1 MKTLA
6 NPIEHELHSNIE
18 GFEIQTNCKIHPPA
32 NSVTF
37 AAKVMVTDKKG
48 ATETLTI
55 MGVDELDFGRDAVR
69 WISSSA
75 KRC

>member
-1 MKTLA
+1 LSTNYIA
-6 NPIEHELHSNIE
+6 NIE
-18 GFEIQTNCKIHPPA
+18 AFEIQTNSKIDAPA

-37 AAKVMVTDKKG
+37 AATVMVQDKKG
-48 ATETLTI
+48 ATETSTI
-55 MGVDELDFGRDAVR
+55 VGVDELDFGRDAVR